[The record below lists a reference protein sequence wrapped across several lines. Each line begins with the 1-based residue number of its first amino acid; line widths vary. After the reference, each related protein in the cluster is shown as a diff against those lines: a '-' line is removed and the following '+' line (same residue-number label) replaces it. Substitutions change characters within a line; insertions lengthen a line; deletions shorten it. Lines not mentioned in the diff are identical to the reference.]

1 MNESFN
7 RKEKEEKLITLMNFI
22 KEDPNFP
29 VTLDIGLDS
38 YSSQLPSFSIDTIEG
53 GKKKGNII
61 GGYEAEIPFNLS
73 IKLATNDSTN
83 RVDAIKVLNDLGTF
97 FDEKTQKKE
106 MPDLGEKEAC
116 TMIEMIGVPHLRQRK
131 EETESDIY
139 QASYMMKTKYKSQ
152 IE

>member
-1 MNESFN
+1 MISALFLMKR
-7 RKEKEEKLITLMNFI
+7 RK
-22 KEDPNFP
+22 
-29 VTLDIGLDS
+29 
-38 YSSQLPSFSIDTIEG
+38 
-53 GKKKGNII
+53 
-61 GGYEAEIPFNLS
+61 
-73 IKLATNDSTN
+73 
-83 RVDAIKVLNDLGTF
+83 
-97 FDEKTQKKE
+97 KKE